1 MMRHFLPLALAAA
14 TVRALAGS
22 VTDSSTAG
30 ALVATTGA
38 ADRLPAGGPGTAV
51 EAIDVAPVAQN
62 ADPDLLL
69 AALAVVQTVSRFHA
83 SPPPEDTGQRGRS
96 GAS

>member
-1 MMRHFLPLALAAA
+1 MMRHFLQLALAA
-14 TVRALAGS
+14 VRALAGS
-22 VTDSSTAG
+22 VTDGSTAS

-38 ADRLPAGGPGTAV
+38 ANRLPAGGLGTAV
-51 EAIDVAPVAQN
+51 EAVDVAPVAQN

-69 AALAVVQTVSRFHA
+69 AALAVVQAVSRFHA